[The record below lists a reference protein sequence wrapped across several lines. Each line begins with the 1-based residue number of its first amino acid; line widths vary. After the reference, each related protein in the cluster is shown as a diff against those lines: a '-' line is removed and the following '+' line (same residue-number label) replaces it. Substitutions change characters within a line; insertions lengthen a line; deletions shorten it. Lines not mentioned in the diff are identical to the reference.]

1 MGKAVKFCRV
11 PRYRELEIMER
22 EHTIK
27 INDLYLG
34 DSGTIYFV
42 IDDNIDFNNNLQYNN
57 NIEDRKVS
65 FVESISKNEMKICGK
80 EREENPFI
88 NLDFDWEL

>member
-11 PRYRELEIMER
+11 PRSRESEIRER
-22 EHTIK
+22 ENAVRID
-27 INDLYLG
+27 NLWMG

-57 NIEDRKVS
+57 NVKDKKVS
-65 FVESISKNEMKICGK
+65 CIEPIQKNEMKK

-88 NLDFDWEL
+88 NLDFDFKL

>member
-11 PRYRELEIMER
+11 PRSRELEILER
-22 EHTIK
+22 EHVVR

-42 IDDNIDFNNNLQYNN
+42 IDDNIDFNNNL
-57 NIEDRKVS
+57 
-65 FVESISKNEMKICGK
+65 
-80 EREENPFI
+80 
-88 NLDFDWEL
+88 

>member
-1 MGKAVKFCRV
+1 MGKTVKFCRV

-22 EHTIK
+22 ERAVK

-65 FVESISKNEMKICGK
+65 FVEPISKNQGK

-88 NLDFDWEL
+88 NLDFEWEL

>member
-11 PRYRELEIMER
+11 PRSRELEILER
-22 EHTIK
+22 EHVVR

-65 FVESISKNEMKICGK
+65 FVEQISKNEMKIRGK
-80 EREENPFI
+80 EREENPFV
-88 NLDFDWEL
+88 NLDFEWEL